1 MFGTM
6 GQAAARA
13 RYAQV
18 DLGSKVEGASPHRL
32 IGILFEELLRTL
44 DTMAAVLAQ
53 PAAGPAALRPGMAE
67 RRARAAS
74 ILLGLEASLDHGQGG
89 DLSQGLAA
97 VYREARRLIGVGAT
111 TGAASPIV
119 QAREMVAEIA
129 EAWSAIG

>member
-44 DTMAAVLAQ
+44 DTMAAALAQ
-53 PAAGPAALRPGMAE
+53 PGVGAAAARPGMAE
-67 RRARAAS
+67 RRARAGS
-74 ILLGLEASLDHGQGG
+74 ILLGLEASLDHGRGG

-97 VYREARRLIGVGAT
+97 VYREARRLIGAGFVAGD
-111 TGAASPIV
+111 AAALV